1 MGAVSEQP
9 PVRGDTAPLS
19 PRRPGAGRW
28 RSEFP
33 YRWDADEIV
42 GRRDLLRLTVFT
54 SGALFA
60 GTAVLALLGRLRD
73 VKRGGLQQIARAGD
87 VAPGSAL
94 YFRYPGSDDQAMLL
108 HLPNGQFVAYS
119 QKCTHLSCAVYYEKE
134 SNQLACPCH
143 QGYFAVADGA
153 PVQGPPQRALPRVR
167 LENKGGQ
174 LIATGMEG
182 EA

>member
-60 GTAVLALLGRLRD
+60 GTAVLALLGRLKD

-119 QKCTHLSCAVYYEKE
+119 QKCTHLSCAVYY
-134 SNQLACPCH
+134 QAQQGRLYCPCH
-143 QGYFAVADGA
+143 EGMFDPQTGEPTA
-153 PVQGPPQRALPRVR
+153 GPPQRRLPRIALR
-167 LENKGGQ
+167 QDGDLLYALEE
-174 LIATGMEG
+174 TP
-182 EA
+182 